1 MRLDRYLANRAR
13 LSRQDVQRL
22 LADGRVQVNGETS
35 QIMDQEVRVFDRIE
49 LDGELLQAGK
59 AARYLMLHKPTGC
72 VSATQD
78 AIHRTVLDLIDE
90 PDKQDLH
97 IAGRLDFNT
106 TGLTLLTNDGQWS
119 RRLTQPTSLQGKVY
133 LVETEDEI
141 DPACVDVFARGMY
154 FRFENLT
161 TLPAELV
168 LLAPPRAPD
177 PARGTL
183 PSSQAHVRPLQ
194 QQGHRPASRKHGPS
208 HAGPS
213 TGTWPV
219 STTDRARDR
228 SNLSPFRPPARKSP
242 AALFISP
249 KPSGKK
255 APLSGRRIMALP
267 ELPKLM
273 TRVRFPSPAP
283 DT

>member
-78 AIHRTVLDLIDE
+78 ATHRTVLDLIDE
-90 PDKQDLH
+90 LDKQDLH

-106 TGLTLLTNDGQWS
+106 TGLMLLTNDGQWS

-141 DPACVDVFARGMY
+141 DPACVDVFARGIY

-168 LLAPPRAPD
+168 LLAPRRARLTLHEGRYHQVKRMFGHFNNKVTALHRESMGPLTLD
-177 PARGTL
+177 PALEPGRY
-183 PSSQAHVRPLQ
+183 RPLT
-194 QQGHRPASRKHGPS
+194 S
-208 HAGPS
+208 HEIAQ
-213 TGTWPV
+213 
-219 STTDRARDR
+219 
-228 SNLSPFRPPARKSP
+228 
-242 AALFISP
+242 I
-249 KPSGKK
+249 
-255 APLSGRRIMALP
+255 
-267 ELPKLM
+267 
-273 TRVRFPSPAP
+273 
-283 DT
+283 

>member
-35 QIMDQEVRVFDRIE
+35 QIMDQDVRVFDRIE

-78 AIHRTVLDLIDE
+78 ATHRTVLDLIDE

-106 TGLTLLTNDGQWS
+106 TGLMLLTNDGQWS

-168 LLAPPRAPD
+168 LLAPRRARLTLHEGRYHQVKRMFGHFNNKVTALHRESMGPLTLD
-177 PARGTL
+177 PALESGRY
-183 PSSQAHVRPLQ
+183 RPLTAHEITQ
-194 QQGHRPASRKHGPS
+194 
-208 HAGPS
+208 
-213 TGTWPV
+213 
-219 STTDRARDR
+219 
-228 SNLSPFRPPARKSP
+228 
-242 AALFISP
+242 I
-249 KPSGKK
+249 
-255 APLSGRRIMALP
+255 
-267 ELPKLM
+267 
-273 TRVRFPSPAP
+273 
-283 DT
+283 

>member
-78 AIHRTVLDLIDE
+78 ATHRTVLDLIDE

-106 TGLTLLTNDGQWS
+106 TGLMLLTNDGQWS

-141 DPACVDVFARGMY
+141 DPACVDVFARGIY

-168 LLAPPRAPD
+168 LLAPRRARLTLHEGRYHQVKRMFGHFNNKVTALHRESMGPLTLD
-177 PARGTL
+177 PALEPGRY
-183 PSSQAHVRPLQ
+183 RPLTAHEIAQ
-194 QQGHRPASRKHGPS
+194 
-208 HAGPS
+208 
-213 TGTWPV
+213 
-219 STTDRARDR
+219 
-228 SNLSPFRPPARKSP
+228 
-242 AALFISP
+242 I
-249 KPSGKK
+249 
-255 APLSGRRIMALP
+255 
-267 ELPKLM
+267 
-273 TRVRFPSPAP
+273 
-283 DT
+283 

>member
-35 QIMDQEVRVFDRIE
+35 QIMDQDVRVFDRIE

-59 AARYLMLHKPTGC
+59 AARYLMLHKPTEC

-78 AIHRTVLDLIDE
+78 ATHRTVLDLIDE

-106 TGLTLLTNDGQWS
+106 TGLMLLTNDGQWS

-168 LLAPPRAPD
+168 LLAPRRARLTLHEGRYHQVKRMFGHFNNKVTALHRESMGLLTLD
-177 PARGTL
+177 PALEPGRY
-183 PSSQAHVRPLQ
+183 RPLTAHEIAQ
-194 QQGHRPASRKHGPS
+194 
-208 HAGPS
+208 
-213 TGTWPV
+213 
-219 STTDRARDR
+219 
-228 SNLSPFRPPARKSP
+228 
-242 AALFISP
+242 I
-249 KPSGKK
+249 
-255 APLSGRRIMALP
+255 
-267 ELPKLM
+267 
-273 TRVRFPSPAP
+273 
-283 DT
+283 